1 MLRAERVEVRHLR
14 SMLDQ
19 SQRSLDEAL
28 RQLADSQSVRE
39 LLAGSNSFRLGNLI
53 VQPISKLSAFARW
66 ALHW

>member
-1 MLRAERVEVRHLR
+1 
-14 SMLDQ
+14 MLDQ